1 LTTPCTACA
10 AITTV
15 AVQEWRN
22 SDRRQMTRKLYH
34 DDAYQQEFQT
44 RILERVTVGDG
55 LGLILDKTCFY
66 PTSGGQPHD
75 QGTLNGIFVSDVFE
89 REDDGAV
96 VHVVDGEVEGPALSP
111 SISFRINKGE
121 TVHGQIDWERRFDHM
136 QQHTGQH
143 ILSQAF
149 LRLLDAETVGFHLGA
164 EASTIDVDKA
174 PLEAAQLDKVE
185 KLANALVFADRPVR
199 TYFVDQDRMGDLAL
213 RKQPMVTGPIRIVE
227 VEGFDLSPCGG
238 THVKAAGEVGPVV
251 ITKSERRGSETRVE
265 FLCGGRALTDY
276 RRQRRIVSE
285 LAHRF
290 SVGDWELVEA
300 VNRLAEEAKRH
311 RKDLNAARNQ
321 LLDYE
326 ASRLWAEAEE
336 RGGLR
341 IVRAI
346 LSEGDGGTLKGLAQR
361 LAEKEACVAFL
372 GLKGD
377 RVQLAFARSANL
389 PYDMSALLKEACQI
403 IGGGGG
409 GRPDMAQGG
418 GPVGDRLE
426 DALEFALEALR
437 EVYP

>member
-1 LTTPCTACA
+1 
-10 AITTV
+10 
-15 AVQEWRN
+15 
-22 SDRRQMTRKLYH
+22 MTQKLYH
-34 DDAYQQEFQT
+34 EDAYQQEFQAQV
-44 RILERVTVGDG
+44 LERVAVGNG

-75 QGTLNGIFVSDVFE
+75 QGTLNGVPVSDVFE

-96 VHVVDGEVEGPALSP
+96 VHVVSGEVEEPALSKACP
-111 SISFRINKGE
+111 EPFDFAQDKLSRGVEGE

-149 LRLLDAETVGFHLGA
+149 LRLLDAKTVGFHLGA

-174 PLEAAQLDKVE
+174 PLEAAPLDKVE
-185 KLANALVFADRPVR
+185 KLANTVVFADHPVR
-199 TYFVDQDRMGDLAL
+199 TYFVNQNRMGDLAL
-213 RKQPMVTGPIRIVE
+213 RKQPMMTGPIRIVE

-238 THVKAAGEVGPVV
+238 THVKAAGEVGPIV

-265 FLCGGRALTDY
+265 FLCGGRALADY

-285 LAHRF
+285 LANRF

-300 VNRLAEEAKRH
+300 VNRLLEEAKHH
-311 RKDLNAARNQ
+311 RKELNAAKNQ

-326 ASRLWAEAEE
+326 AARLWAEAEE
-336 RGGLR
+336 RGDLR

-346 LSEGDGGTLKGLAQR
+346 LSEGDDETLKGLAQR
-361 LAEKEACVAFL
+361 LAKKEACVAFL

-377 RVQLAFARSANL
+377 RAQLVFACSASL
-389 PYDMSALLKEACQI
+389 PYDMSALLRGACQI

-409 GRPDMAQGG
+409 GRRDMAQGG
-418 GPVGDRLE
+418 GPAGDRLE
-426 DALEFALEALR
+426 EALEFALETLGEA
-437 EVYP
+437 YQ

>member
-1 LTTPCTACA
+1 
-10 AITTV
+10 
-15 AVQEWRN
+15 
-22 SDRRQMTRKLYH
+22 MTQKLYY
-34 DDAYQQEFQT
+34 DDAYQQEFQAQV
-44 RILERVTVGDG
+44 LERVTVSNG
-55 LGLILDKTCFY
+55 LGLILDQTCFY

-75 QGTLNGIFVSDVFE
+75 QGTLNGIPVSDVFE

-96 VHVVDGEVEGPALSP
+96 VHVLGGKVEGPVLSTVEGPAL
-111 SISFRINKGE
+111 NKGE
-121 TVHGQIDWERRFDHM
+121 TVQGQIDWKRRFDHM

-149 LRLLDAETVGFHLGA
+149 LRLLDAETVGFHLSA

-174 PLEAAQLDKVE
+174 PLETAQLDEVE
-185 KLANALVFADRPVR
+185 KLANTVVFADRPVR
-199 TYFVDQDRMGDLAL
+199 TYFVDQDRMRDLAL

-227 VEGFDLSPCGG
+227 VEGFDFSPCGG
-238 THVKAAGEVGPVV
+238 THVKAAGEVGPIV

-265 FLCGGRALTDY
+265 FLCGGRALAHY
-276 RRQRRIVSE
+276 HRQRRIVGE
-285 LAHRF
+285 LANQF

-311 RKDLNAARNQ
+311 RKELNALKDQ

-326 ASRLWAEAEE
+326 ATRLWAEAEE

-341 IVRAI
+341 IVRAV

-361 LAEKEACVAFL
+361 LAKKEACIALL

-377 RVQLAFARSANL
+377 TALLVFARSADL
-389 PYDMSALLKEACQI
+389 PHDMSALLKKACQI
-403 IGGGGG
+403 VGGGGG

-418 GPVGDRLE
+418 GSVGDRLE
-426 DALEFALEALR
+426 EALEFALEALR
-437 EVYP
+437 GTYQ

>member
-1 LTTPCTACA
+1 
-10 AITTV
+10 
-15 AVQEWRN
+15 
-22 SDRRQMTRKLYH
+22 MTQKLYH
-34 DDAYQQEFQT
+34 EDAYQQEFQAQV
-44 RILERVTVGDG
+44 LERVTMGDG
-55 LGLILDKTCFY
+55 VGLILDKTCFY

-75 QGTLNGIFVSDVFE
+75 QGTLNGIPVIDVFE

-96 VHVVDGEVEGPALSP
+96 VHIVGGEVAGPALSR
-111 SISFRINKGE
+111 SILLRTNRGE

-149 LRLLDAETVGFHLGA
+149 LRLFEAETVGFHLGV
-164 EASTIDVDKA
+164 EAATIDVDKA
-174 PLEAAQLDKVE
+174 PLEAAQLDEVE
-185 KLANALVFADRPVR
+185 NLANAVVFADRPVR
-199 TYFVDQDRMGDLAL
+199 TYFVDQDRMEDLGL
-213 RKQPMVTGPIRIVE
+213 RKQPVVPGPIRIIE

-238 THVKAAGEVGPVV
+238 THVKAAGEVGLIA

-276 RRQRRIVSE
+276 RRHRRIVGE
-285 LAHRF
+285 LANQF

-300 VNRLAEEAKRH
+300 VNRLAEEARRH
-311 RKDLNAARNQ
+311 RKELNVAKDQ

-326 ASRLWAEAEE
+326 AARLWAEAEE

-346 LSEGDGGTLKGLAQR
+346 LSEGDGGTLKGLVQR
-361 LAEKEACVAFL
+361 LAKKEACVALL

-377 RVQLAFARSANL
+377 RPQLAFARSADL
-389 PYDMSALLKEACQI
+389 PYDMSALLKGACQI
-403 IGGGGG
+403 IGGSGG

-418 GPVGDRLE
+418 GPAGDRLE
-426 DALEFALEALR
+426 EALEFALGALK
-437 EVYP
+437 ETYQ

>member
-1 LTTPCTACA
+1 
-10 AITTV
+10 
-15 AVQEWRN
+15 
-22 SDRRQMTRKLYH
+22 MTQKLYH
-34 DDAYQQEFQT
+34 EDAYRQEFQAQV
-44 RILERVTVGDG
+44 LERVAVSNG

-75 QGTLNGIFVSDVFE
+75 QGTLNGIPVSDVFE

-96 VHVVDGEVEGPALSP
+96 VHVVDGEVEGSVL
-111 SISFRINKGE
+111 RKGE

-149 LRLLDAETVGFHLGA
+149 LRLLDAETVGFHLSA
-164 EASTIDVDKA
+164 EISTIDVDKA

-185 KLANALVFADRPVR
+185 ELANAIVFADRPVR
-199 TYFVDQDRMGDLAL
+199 TYFVDQDRMQDLAL
-213 RKQPMVTGPIRIVE
+213 RKQPRVTGPIRIIE
-227 VEGFDLSPCGG
+227 VEDFDLSPCGG

-285 LAHRF
+285 LATRF

-300 VNRLAEEAKRH
+300 VNRLAEEAKRY
-311 RKDLNAARNQ
+311 RKELNAARNQ

-326 ASRLWAEAEE
+326 AARLWAEAEE
-336 RGGLR
+336 RDGLR
-341 IVRAI
+341 IVRTI
-346 LSEGDGGTLKGLAQR
+346 LAEGDSGTLKGLAQR

-377 RVQLAFARSANL
+377 RAQLVFARSANL
-389 PYDMSALLKEACQI
+389 PYDMSALLKGACQI
-403 IGGGGG
+403 IGGSGG

-418 GPVGDRLE
+418 GPAEDRLE
-426 DALEFALEALR
+426 EALEFALRALR
-437 EVYP
+437 EAYQ